1 MVLKRQA
8 TLKDNGIM
16 STGKGKVHKARCMIR
31 TATH

>member
-1 MVLKRQA
+1 MVPKGNT